1 MLTRQDCNEWEM
13 GMAWLCSIRHSDASR
28 FRFKL
33 RRKEAHRGGRSGA
46 APGREKEDAGARSTE
61 AFNPIHFVFLSPTV
75 SQDSQHCA
83 ALALALS
90 FLSFS
95 LFFLQRINQI
105 VITALSVTELRQNH
119 SKRDHSF
126 ERGSD
131 SAGGTE
137 AVITQSGRDFDFDLR
152 VSIAIHHCQLS

>member
-1 MLTRQDCNEWEM
+1 MNGRREWRGSVPFDTQM
-13 GMAWLCSIRHSDASR
+13 PLDSDSNYAGRKRTGMDGAE
-28 FRFKL
+28 
-33 RRKEAHRGGRSGA
+33 RRRGGRRKTPVPGA
-46 APGREKEDAGARSTE
+46 QKRLTQSILFFFHQLSHK
-61 AFNPIHFVFLSPTV
+61 IHSAVLLWLWLFLFFLS
-75 SQDSQHCA
+75 
-83 ALALALS
+83 L
-90 FLSFS
+90 F
-95 LFFLQRINQI
+95 FFLQRINQI